1 MWTCEV
7 SGWCDQIG
15 GQMSE
20 MLDLRYQ
27 TFTLSIIKVEAQQ
40 TIGKLDIKNTVK
52 SLSIYHLTPDIFVL
66 LIYSSASEYQM
77 TRQSLNVYHPPD
89 VHQSL
94 LSRPTGSI
102 LVSYKSKLS
111 RLLLPRARCQP
122 WLHCREISEI
132 DLDMHPAKLDHNG
145 SISTRLTK
153 PDDSRLVM

>member
-1 MWTCEV
+1 
-7 SGWCDQIG
+7 
-15 GQMSE
+15 MSE

-27 TFTLSIIKVEAQQ
+27 TFTHSIIKVEAQQ
-40 TIGKLDIKNTVK
+40 TNGKLDITVK
-52 SLSIYHLTPDIFVL
+52 FSLSTIYLTPDIFVL
-66 LIYSSASEYQM
+66 LIYGSATEYQM

-153 PDDSRLVM
+153 PDDCRLVM

>member
-66 LIYSSASEYQM
+66 LIYGSASE
-77 TRQSLNVYHPPD
+77 
-89 VHQSL
+89 
-94 LSRPTGSI
+94 
-102 LVSYKSKLS
+102 
-111 RLLLPRARCQP
+111 
-122 WLHCREISEI
+122 
-132 DLDMHPAKLDHNG
+132 
-145 SISTRLTK
+145 
-153 PDDSRLVM
+153 